1 MNVWKSLGPSVGG
14 CWEFLDHLLA
24 VILKLL
30 LAKIQKKK
38 KTKPTTEI
46 VWCRTCTLT
55 MVLTCY
61 AVEHVRID
69 LFLPEHPPPV
79 L

>member
-38 KTKPTTEI
+38 TTRKQKPNQQQK
-46 VWCRTCTLT
+46 LFG
-55 MVLTCY
+55 
-61 AVEHVRID
+61 VEHA
-69 LFLPEHPPPV
+69 P
-79 L
+79 

>member
-30 LAKIQKKK
+30 LAKIQKKTK
-38 KTKPTTEI
+38 QQKTKTKPTTEI

-61 AVEHVRID
+61 AVEQR
-69 LFLPEHPPPV
+69 
-79 L
+79 

>member
-30 LAKIQKKK
+30 LAKIQKKQNNK
-38 KTKPTTEI
+38 KQKPNQQQK
-46 VWCRTCTLT
+46 LFG
-55 MVLTCY
+55 
-61 AVEHVRID
+61 AEHA
-69 LFLPEHPPPV
+69 P
-79 L
+79 